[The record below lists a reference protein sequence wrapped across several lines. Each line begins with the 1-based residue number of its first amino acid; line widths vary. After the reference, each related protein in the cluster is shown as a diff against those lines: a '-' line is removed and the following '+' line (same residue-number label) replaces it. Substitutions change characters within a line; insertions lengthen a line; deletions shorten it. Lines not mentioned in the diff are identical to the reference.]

1 VATSVAAL
9 GLLCGGLAA
18 CSDDEPDH
26 SLLGKQGESRVTAVQ
41 ARVQEQRILDQ
52 RVRAIRERNLSLFL
66 RRVNHADRQL
76 MARQSRY
83 YRNLVQLPLAQ
94 LSYQVTD
101 QQWQGLAVPDRWGSQ
116 VHVPRIRLVTQLAA
130 FDAVPVTR
138 TVGFAFSFKDG
149 RATIVS
155 DRTATGKALAEG
167 AQAPW
172 DLTAITV
179 RKAPGVLGIF
189 DRRTRAS
196 APQVMEA
203 VSTGIVQLDRAL
215 PFSWSDRVVVYNI
228 QNAGVL
234 ASFTDVPGGS
244 LDHLG
249 ALTFPTYASAE
260 GESQVASTRMLLLPS
275 SISAGQPF
283 LGRITRHEL
292 SHVAIGPRDDGAPAW
307 VSEGVAEYLGAR
319 EIPVRSR
326 IIPTSAVS
334 RAGADV
340 QGMPV
345 SPTFNDS
352 DQEWHYA
359 LSWMACDYIVAT
371 YGESRIWELV
381 DAMHNG
387 GEGTTDRDQD
397 RVLGQVLGYD
407 NHELAR
413 RAAAR
418 IRNIYG

>member
-1 VATSVAAL
+1 VATAVAAL

-18 CSDDEPDH
+18 CSDDGPDQKVP
-26 SLLGKQGESRVTAVQ
+26 GGGGERQVTLAQ
-41 ARVQEQRILDQ
+41 ARTQEQRILDQ
-52 RVRAIRERNLSLFL
+52 RAQAVRRRDPALFL
-66 RRVNHADRQL
+66 RRVDHADHQL
-76 MARQSRY
+76 MARQRRY
-83 YRNLVQLPLAQ
+83 YRNLVQLPLQ
-94 LSYQVTD
+94 RFRFRVTD
-101 QQWQGLAVPDRWGSQ
+101 RQWEGLAIPGRWGTQ
-116 VHVPRIRLVTQLAA
+116 VHVPRIRLVTQLAD
-130 FDAVPVTR
+130 FDAVPVNR
-138 TVGFAFSFKDG
+138 TIGLVFSFKDG

-155 DRTATGKALAEG
+155 DRTASGKALVEG

-179 RKAPGVLGIF
+179 RRAPGVLGVF

-196 APQVMEA
+196 ATQVMDA
-203 VSTGIVQLDRAL
+203 VRTGIAQLDRVL
-215 PFSWSDRVVVYNI
+215 PFSWSGRVVVYNI

-234 ASFTDVPGGS
+234 GSFTDVPGGS

-249 ALTFPTYASAE
+249 ALTFPTYAGAE
-260 GESQVASTRMLLLPS
+260 GASQVASTRMLLLPS

-319 EIPVRSR
+319 ELPLRSR
-326 IIPTSAVS
+326 IIPTSAIGRS
-334 RAGADV
+334 AADV
-340 QGMPV
+340 GGMPV
-345 SPTFNDS
+345 SRTFNDS

-359 LSWMACDYIVAT
+359 LSWMACDYIAST
-371 YGESRIWELV
+371 DGESRIWELV

-387 GEGTTDRDQD
+387 GEGTSDQDQD
-397 RVLGQVLGYD
+397 RVLEQVLGYD
-407 NHELAR
+407 SHELAI

-418 IRNIYG
+418 IQKIYG